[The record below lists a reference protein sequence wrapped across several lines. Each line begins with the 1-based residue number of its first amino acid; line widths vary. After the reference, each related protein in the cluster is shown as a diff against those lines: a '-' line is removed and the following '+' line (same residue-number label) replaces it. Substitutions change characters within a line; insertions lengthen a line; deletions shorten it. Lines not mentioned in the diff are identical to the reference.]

1 MSFKKPAAPVVQPA
15 PAAAPA
21 QVAAPT
27 APVAA
32 SPTAPVIAPSITAA
46 PSFGSAVGQTP
57 GVSDTAVSKRKR
69 QSTLLASAPSSSA
82 SNTLLGSPIK

>member
-32 SPTAPVIAPSITAA
+32 SPTAPVIAA
-46 PSFGSAVGQTP
+46 PSFGSAIGGQTP
-57 GVSDTAVSKRKR
+57 GVSNAAVSKRKR